1 MTYSHYE
8 VALVTSNEGE
18 TMKLSFAKRACTC
31 AVAAL
36 SLFGFGGCGSSQQSG
51 TITWLSARSASE
63 GSIKAIKQIA
73 DEYAKSHQGFKLE
86 FQNIS
91 DRPSYNQ
98 KLKVLASSN
107 RLPELWDADPD
118 PYFAK
123 LVKDGR
129 AEDIGKLYKDIG
141 VTNRFYHIST
151 KYPTMADGSLHLM
164 TFNANAEYFWYN
176 KDAFRKAGI
185 AEEPKTFDELLTDL
199 QKLKDTGV
207 IPIALDGKDQ
217 WPFYRFL
224 GMIPYRET
232 GNEFLA
238 KLKVGKESMASPTG
252 QAGIA
257 FLQKMSA
264 YFQPGFTNSDAT
276 ATLNLFK
283 SKRAAITYDGTW
295 NLPSYVDD
303 SGNLKSDIG
312 YFRLPMLGKGDKTAP
327 TDFFANS
334 GIGTAVSK
342 GKLTPQLKDF
352 LKYLFDKYGDVA
364 LNDYRVIPS
373 VKPKG
378 SVKTPRI
385 YQDVLSDIAKVNDYA
400 QVWDVQ
406 LDANTVSVL
415 GRQCQSLLVD
425 NTSTHEFAANVDK
438 AVAQYNKAK

>member
-1 MTYSHYE
+1 MKSRIIRK
-8 VALVTSNEGE
+8 VCAGAL
-18 TMKLSFAKRACTC
+18 
-31 AVAAL
+31 AAF
-36 SLFGFGGCGSSQQSG
+36 SIIGMSGCGSSQQSG
-51 TITWLSARSASE
+51 TITWLSARPASE

-73 DEYAKSHQGFKLE
+73 DEYAKTHKGFKLE

-107 RLPELWDADPD
+107 RLPQLWDADPD

-129 AEDIGKLYKDIG
+129 AEDVGKLYKEIG
-141 VTNRFYHIST
+141 VTDRFYPIST
-151 KYPTMADGSLHLM
+151 KYPTTADGSLHLM
-164 TFNANAEYFWYN
+164 TFNANSEYFWYN
-176 KDAFRKAGI
+176 KEAFQKAGI
-185 AEEPKTFDELLTDL
+185 SEEPKTFDELLNDL
-199 QKLKDTGV
+199 QKIKDTGTV
-207 IPIALDGKDQ
+207 PIALDGKDQ

-224 GMIPYRET
+224 GMIPFRET
-232 GNEFLA
+232 GNDFLT
-238 KLKVGKESMASPTG
+238 KLKTGKESMSSATG
-252 QAGIA
+252 QDGIN
-257 FLQKMSA
+257 FLQKMSG

-276 ATLNLFK
+276 AALNLFK

-312 YFRLPMLGKGDKTAP
+312 YFRLPMTGDKDKTKP

-334 GIGTAVSK
+334 GIGTAISK
-342 GKLTPQLKDF
+342 GQLTPELKDF
-352 LKYLFDKYGDVA
+352 LKFLFNRYGDVA

-378 SVKTPRI
+378 KVNTPQI
-385 YQDVLSDIAKVNDYA
+385 YKDVLSDIAKVDDYA

-406 LDANTVSVL
+406 LDSNTVSVL
-415 GRQCQSLLVD
+415 GRQCQSLLVG
-425 NTSTHEFAANVDK
+425 NTSPHDFAANVDK
-438 AVAQYNKAK
+438 AIEQYNQSK